1 MKNTEL
7 QKLWP
12 RPPEGALQHST
23 YLFNG
28 KKLSHFLSYKKA
40 RSSFQRER
48 NPFTSNLCT
57 VMIENY
63 LIKKKDINNF
73 AILYKYSK
81 KGGFEWLSTSIKSLV
96 ESVQITGFSP
106 CKKKIHFFKRKAN
119 HVKVTTNRC
128 VSNRKIRKE
137 GFGLPSGIAGIAHS
151 FSASSS
157 SVSLVWD
164 VSSVKAPL
172 ECPLQVFFFI
182 LFVSWGLGEW
192 TLAGGRWEQAVGL
205 VCCSWLGWNHNLII
219 KCITE
224 G

>member
-12 RPPEGALQHST
+12 QPPEGALQHST

-28 KKLSHFLSYKKA
+28 KKLSRFLSYKK
-40 RSSFQRER
+40 SEIQFSKGKKSIYKQFMYSDDWKLFDQEKGYKQ
-48 NPFTSNLCT
+48 LCNS
-57 VMIENY
+57 VQI
-63 LIKKKDINNF
+63 F
-73 AILYKYSK
+73 K

-119 HVKVTTNRC
+119 HVKVTTNCC

-172 ECPLQVFFFI
+172 ECPLQGFSIFYFLFPEVLGSGHWQEGGGSKQWV
-182 LFVSWGLGEW
+182 LFVAADWDE
-192 TLAGGRWEQAVGL
+192 
-205 VCCSWLGWNHNLII
+205 II
-219 KCITE
+219 I
-224 G
+224 